1 MMSISQEE
9 NFFPVESTLVKWK
22 HDFFLHCKPNIFY
35 VWFIVCIP
43 FCCFLRCVFLEHQ
56 KKNPNNSETQQMKC
70 NVPWWLSGSP
80 WNSFIVNI
88 WTCLFN
94 ENFYLDKYC
103 VNLKRLNNYILLFI
117 CSLTIMISWGHRL
130 ESILISPPPPYPFSI
145 IDNLVKVKSN
155 ATSCQETT
163 TPYRKVISHVF
174 WAMTSTTGDIRCK
187 TLTSRWPGVPSKNTL
202 IDNDDAPDW

>member
-1 MMSISQEE
+1 M
-9 NFFPVESTLVKWK
+9 N
-22 HDFFLHCKPNIFY
+22 FFLHCKPNIFY

-56 KKNPNNSETQQMKC
+56 KKKNPNNSETQQMKC

-155 ATSCQETT
+155 ATSCQETN
-163 TPYRKVISHVF
+163 TPYRKVFVTCS
-174 WAMTSTTGDIRCK
+174 G
-187 TLTSRWPGVPSKNTL
+187 RWPLQQVTYAAKPSLLVGLESRVKIPSSTMMMPQTDKNKNQ
-202 IDNDDAPDW
+202 ISQ

>member
-1 MMSISQEE
+1 M
-9 NFFPVESTLVKWK
+9 N
-22 HDFFLHCKPNIFY
+22 FFLHCKPNIFY

-155 ATSCQETT
+155 ATSCQETN
-163 TPYRKVISHVF
+163 TPYRKVFVTCS
-174 WAMTSTTGDIRCK
+174 G
-187 TLTSRWPGVPSKNTL
+187 RWPLQQVTYAAKPSLLVGLESRVKIPSSTMMMPQTDKNKNQ
-202 IDNDDAPDW
+202 ISQ

>member
-1 MMSISQEE
+1 MIYCLYTVLL
-9 NFFPVESTLVKWK
+9 FST
-22 HDFFLHCKPNIFY
+22 
-35 VWFIVCIP
+35 VCFSRAP
-43 FCCFLRCVFLEHQ
+43 
-56 KKNPNNSETQQMKC
+56 KKTPNNSETQQMKC
-70 NVPWWLSGSP
+70 NVLWWLSGSP

-155 ATSCQETT
+155 ATSCQETN
-163 TPYRKVISHVF
+163 TPYRKVFVTCS
-174 WAMTSTTGDIRCK
+174 G
-187 TLTSRWPGVPSKNTL
+187 RWPLQQVTYAAKPSLLVGLESRVKIPSSTMMMPQTDKNKNQ
-202 IDNDDAPDW
+202 ISQ

>member
-1 MMSISQEE
+1 M
-9 NFFPVESTLVKWK
+9 N
-22 HDFFLHCKPNIFY
+22 FFLHCKPNIFY

-56 KKNPNNSETQQMKC
+56 KKTQQSWNAAKKC

-88 WTCLFN
+88 WTCLFT
-94 ENFYLDKYC
+94 ENFYSDKYC

-117 CSLTIMISWGHRL
+117 CSLTIMISLRAQVRIDPHFPTQTL
-130 ESILISPPPPYPFSI
+130 PILHHWQFSEG
-145 IDNLVKVKSN
+145 KVQCYIMSGDQH
-155 ATSCQETT
+155 TLQEG
-163 TPYRKVISHVF
+163 VCHVF

-202 IDNDDAPDW
+202 IDNDVAPEW